1 MTSTRDITGP
11 LQVNRRA
18 EVLSLS
24 DALTLGEERW
34 ESLRTQRREASTFSG
49 WNWHD
54 AWCATAPAGDRS
66 SAFAVAAFNQTGTVD
81 ALLPLTTRQVT
92 FRRTTATALT
102 WAIGDLGCP
111 DHLDALVSNSQAA
124 NDVAGVLSSIDWD
137 IIQLD
142 GIADGATGVKLLQA
156 ALEAR
161 GVVTMLRPIWPCP
174 FIALPR
180 SWDAYLAERSPSRRH
195 VIQRRE
201 RVLARHGGLAVTF
214 YEGDAIDEGWQHL
227 LALHAHRW
235 NNDGAFNPRLD
246 ALHRHFARSL
256 SRTGDT
262 WLSTIDIDGVPIS
275 AWYGFA
281 DRGSL
286 HFYQAG
292 RSSDWSKY
300 SVGGVHVG
308 FMIQRAIA
316 RGLERFDFLRG
327 DEAYKEEWASARRW
341 TYQLIAFRPSAR
353 GRLLRFA
360 DRVGA
365 ARERFTTRDG
375 HREKPT

>member
-1 MTSTRDITGP
+1 MTSTRDIAGTW
-11 LQVNRRA
+11 RTTRHA

-24 DALTLGEERW
+24 DSLRLGEECW
-34 ESLRTQRREASTFSG
+34 ESLRSQRREASTFSG
-49 WNWHD
+49 WSWHD
-54 AWCATAPAGDRS
+54 AWSATAPDDDRAR
-66 SAFAVAAFNQTGTVD
+66 AFAVAAFGDDGALD

-92 FRRTTATALT
+92 FRRTAATALT
-102 WAIGDLGCP
+102 WAVGDFGCP
-111 DHLDALVSNSQAA
+111 DHLDVLVANSEAA

-142 GIADGATGVKLLQA
+142 GITEGAAGVKLLQT

-161 GVVTMLRPIWPCP
+161 GVVTMLRPSWPCP

-180 SWDAYLAERSPSRRH
+180 TWDAYLANRSPARRH
-195 VIQRRE
+195 AILRRE
-201 RVLARHGGLAVTF
+201 RVLARRGTMAVTL

-235 NNDGAFNPRLD
+235 QGDGAFDPRLD
-246 ALHRHFARSL
+246 AMHRHFARSL
-256 SRTGDT
+256 SRSGDT
-262 WLSTIDIDGVPIS
+262 WLSTIDIDGAPIS
-275 AWYGFA
+275 AWYGFV
-281 DRGSL
+281 DRESL

-292 RSSDWSKY
+292 RSPDWSRF

-308 FMIQRAIA
+308 LMIQRAIA

-327 DEAYKEEWASARRW
+327 DEAYKDEWTSARRW

>member
-1 MTSTRDITGP
+1 MGNIAAPWRT
-11 LQVNRRA
+11 NRHA

-24 DALTLGEERW
+24 DSLQLGEERW

-54 AWCATAPAGDRS
+54 AWSATAPADDRAR
-66 SAFAVAAFNQTGTVD
+66 AFAVAAFGARGMLD
-81 ALLPLTTRQVT
+81 GLLPLTARQVT
-92 FRRTTATALT
+92 FRRTAATALT
-102 WAIGDLGCP
+102 WAIGDFGCP
-111 DHLDALVSNSQAA
+111 DHLDVLLSNSQAA

-142 GIADGATGVKLLQA
+142 GIAENATGVKLLQT

-174 FIALPR
+174 YIALPR
-180 SWDAYLAERSPSRRH
+180 SWDAYLASRSPARRH
-195 VIQRRE
+195 AILRRE
-201 RVLARHGGLAVTF
+201 RVLARHGTMAVTF
-214 YEGDAIDEGWQHL
+214 YDGSAIDEGWQHL
-227 LALHAHRW
+227 LHLHAYRW
-235 NNDGAFNPRLD
+235 RGDGAFDSRLD
-246 ALHRHFARSL
+246 ALHQHFARSL
-256 SRTGDT
+256 SRSGET

-275 AWYGFA
+275 AWYGFV
-281 DRGSL
+281 DRESL

-292 RSSDWSKY
+292 RSPDWSRF
-300 SVGGVHVG
+300 SVGGVLGVM
-308 FMIQRAIA
+308 MIQRALA

-327 DEAYKEEWASARRW
+327 DEAYKDEWASARRW

-365 ARERFTTRDG
+365 ARERFTTRDD